1 MESTYKQ
8 TIRFE
13 NGINVRIESQTKKK
27 HIEKNQYFFIIKK
40 NWNLKK
46 EDCIKSV

>member
-13 NGINVRIESQTKKK
+13 NGINVRIESQKK

-40 NWNLKK
+40 T
-46 EDCIKSV
+46 ET

>member
-13 NGINVRIESQTKKK
+13 NGINVRIESQKKTYR
-27 HIEKNQYFFIIKK
+27 ENQYFFIIKK